1 MIGGRAAGRD
11 LAGSRHEHGRRRRLG
26 PRRALWT
33 EALRLE
39 SLNLNNAA
47 IGDAGLVASRRRPA
61 PGASQS
67 RRQPARRR
75 GARRPR
81 GTAATGRCAAA
92 ADGSAD
98 EAPDARLL
106 GDTQI
111 TDTGCAALAAALDS
125 GALPALA
132 ELTLAGMF
140 LPAPRRE
147 AGAGAGTCACT
158 CKHVT

>member
-61 PGASQS
+61 PGASQILS
-67 RRQPARRR
+67 LGGNPLGDGGLAALVAPPRPA
-75 GARRPR
+75 GAPPPPTGVLTKLQMLVSSATPR
-81 GTAATGRCAAA
+81 SPTPAAPPSPLRSTAARC
-92 ADGSAD
+92 
-98 EAPDARLL
+98 
-106 GDTQI
+106 
-111 TDTGCAALAAALDS
+111 
-125 GALPALA
+125 
-132 ELTLAGMF
+132 
-140 LPAPRRE
+140 RRSRS
-147 AGAGAGTCACT
+147 
-158 CKHVT
+158 